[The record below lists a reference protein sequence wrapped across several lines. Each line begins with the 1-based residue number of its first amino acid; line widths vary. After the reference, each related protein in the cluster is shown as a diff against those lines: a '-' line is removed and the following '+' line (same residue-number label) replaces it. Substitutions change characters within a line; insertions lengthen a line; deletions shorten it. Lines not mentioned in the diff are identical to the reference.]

1 MTLSLSIQ
9 KPFVSTLII
18 PTGIQAAVGGF
29 AGDAT
34 PAMNLLASVSDV
46 LITHPNVAN
55 AAIFQKLPDNALY
68 VEGYALDEFFKGNW
82 GLQPNRHQKIGVV
95 FDRGIDPE
103 ILVVHLNTLN
113 AHQAVYGL
121 DITGYTLTDEPLMI
135 DCILNPVSGS
145 STGTFQN
152 PKALLKSCEKLLNA
166 GATALALCG
175 VIPDDV
181 DSSAYEQGEGV
192 DIIGGI
198 EALLSHL
205 VSQTFQ
211 VPCAHAPLFPK
222 DCGLPDYQNVVDPRA
237 AAEYLAPT
245 FLPCV
250 LQGLSQAPNWVDL
263 QNHVVA
269 LSGLQ
274 PTLTLDDVDVVVVPK
289 NTLGGIPP
297 LSALHRK
304 IPVIMVEENTTL
316 MNCAS
321 EAFNRLWKQ
330 PNKELEP
337 YPGVISVHTYLEA
350 AGLIQAMR
358 LGLNLHPGGKQKPPV
373 PCLDRQSQEALLKL

>member
-1 MTLSLSIQ
+1 MH
-9 KPFVSTLII
+9 KPFVAALII
-18 PTGIQAAVGGF
+18 PTGVQASVGGF

-34 PAMNLLASVSDV
+34 PALNLLASVSDI

-55 AAIFQKLPDNALY
+55 AALFQKLPDNALY

-82 GLQPNRHQKIGVV
+82 GLQPSRHHKIGVV

-121 DITGYTLTDEPLMI
+121 DIMGYTLTDEPLVI
-135 DCILNPVSGS
+135 NCILNPASGS

-211 VPCAHAPLFPK
+211 VPCAHAPLFPQ

-250 LQGLSQAPNWVDL
+250 LQGLSKAPNWVDL
-263 QNHVVA
+263 QKHV
-269 LSGLQ
+269 LTQRGLQ
-274 PTLTLDDVDVVVVPK
+274 PTLTIDDVDAVVVPK
-289 NTLGGIPP
+289 NTLGGIPA
-297 LSALHRK
+297 LTALHRK
-304 IPVIMVEENTTL
+304 IPVVMVEENTTL
-316 MNCAS
+316 MNCS
-321 EAFNRLWKQ
+321 PEALLGLSKH
-330 PNKELEP
+330 PHKELES
-337 YPGVISVHTYLEA
+337 YPEIFSVHTYLEA
-350 AGLIQAMR
+350 AGLIQALK
-358 LGLNLHPGGKQKPPV
+358 LGLNLRPGGKQKPPV